1 MMLTKAK
8 ILQELNSA
16 KIAHE
21 RWVKRA
27 EHLVDGLP
35 VDQSFIPL
43 DPTECGFGRWLY
55 SDMGQRLRLLK
66 EYRSLIEQIEFY
78 HDKLHDIYRK
88 IYKIYFVIPNERSLL
103 HKILTFNSKKIT
115 SSEQQKAQ
123 EYFME
128 LQKSSIELKQL
139 LIQMEHVTKEIT
151 SLEQLNGID
160 TI

>member
-1 MMLTKAK
+1 MLTKAK

-55 SDMGQRLRLLK
+55 SDMGHRLRLLK
-66 EYRSLIEQIEFY
+66 EYKSLIEQIEFY

-88 IYKIYFVIPNERSLL
+88 IYKIYFVIPKERSLL
-103 HKILTFNSKKIT
+103 HKIFTLNSKKPT
-115 SSEQQKAQ
+115 ASEQQTAQ
-123 EYFME
+123 EYFSE
-128 LQKSSIELKQL
+128 LKKSSMELKQL
-139 LIQMEHVTKEIT
+139 LTQMENTTKEIK
-151 SLEQLNGID
+151 SLEQLNSIEQ
-160 TI
+160 